1 MNPKSPRQAEDD
13 RIIGAPSG
21 DAPGDASKNHV
32 DGSGGDV
39 QGGGLSD
46 ELHEA
51 PRQSMDTT
59 TCGDFEAVIAEHES
73 AMLRYAHHLL
83 GQDYEGRH
91 HDAQDLVQEALL
103 RLHRQWRQNG
113 RDSVRHLGTWLL
125 RVTHNLAID
134 AIRKRGRT
142 RAAKLRL
149 QQESYST
156 SQTERDETNGITEL
170 ETREAARHAMRLL
183 HDLPENQQRVM
194 VLRLNDMTV
203 RQIAQVLNM
212 SPGNVGYHMNQA
224 LTSMAR
230 QLKQAGVV

>member
-1 MNPKSPRQAEDD
+1 MGCRGVLPRASMETTTAEDF
-13 RIIGAPSG
+13 
-21 DAPGDASKNHV
+21 DAV
-32 DGSGGDV
+32 V
-39 QGGGLSD
+39 
-46 ELHEA
+46 
-51 PRQSMDTT
+51 
-59 TCGDFEAVIAEHES
+59 AEHES
-73 AMLRYAHHLL
+73 AMLRYAHHML

-103 RLHRQWRQNG
+103 RLHRQWRRRG
-113 RDSVRHLGTWLL
+113 RGSVRHVGTWLL

-142 RAAKLRL
+142 RATKLHL
-149 QQESYST
+149 QQESSHAHR
-156 SQTERDETNGITEL
+156 SRSNETNGITEL
-170 ETREAARHAMRLL
+170 ETQEAARHAMRLL

-194 VLRLNDMTV
+194 ALRLNDMTV